1 MGFFDLFK
9 RAEEAESSIQMT
21 DALLEAF
28 LQDDHISRKMAMNV
42 PTFAGCINTISNT
55 VASVPIYL
63 YKRSKDG
70 SAEKQD
76 DHRTYLINE
85 DTGDTFT
92 GTDVKKQIVKD
103 YYTNKGGYLYIN
115 RARNTIKSLH
125 YVDPDKITFM
135 FNEDPIFKEYRL
147 FVNGKQYRPHEFVKI
162 LRSTK
167 NGWRGTSLIAENP
180 TILSTAYNSLKFE
193 NALVKKGGNKKG
205 FLQAAHR
212 IAEDSLKALKDGFK
226 KLYSNDSENVIIL
239 NDGVTFKE
247 ASETSVEMQLNENK
261 KSNANEICKLFNM
274 PPAIINGGATASDRL
289 AYVQDCIIPLL
300 EAICKSLDR
309 DLLLEK
315 EKKDYFFAA
324 DTYELTKADIKTR
337 YEAYASGYKN
347 GFLQINDIRRQENLP
362 SLGDLDFV
370 KLGLQD
376 VLYNPENGM
385 IFTPNMGL
393 KVNINDVINGEDVPD
408 QAEYN
413 GVAAPQANPDQNQ
426 NTEEPSGKE
435 KPNED
440 NDKS

>member
-1 MGFFDLFK
+1 MGLLDFFK
-9 RAEEAESSIQMT
+9 RAEEKEAVEFS

-63 YKRSKDG
+63 YKRSNDG
-70 SAEKQD
+70 SAERMD
-76 DHRTYLINE
+76 DKRAYLINC

-92 GTDVKKQIVKD
+92 GADLKKAIVKD
-103 YYTNKGGYLYIN
+103 YYTNKGGYIYIN
-115 RARNTIKSLH
+115 RQRNNIRSLN
-125 YVDPDKITFM
+125 YVDPDQITFM
-135 FNEDPIFKEYRL
+135 FNEDPIFKEYRIL
-147 FVNGKQYRPHEFVKI
+147 VNGKTYKPHQFVKI
-162 LRSTK
+162 LRSTQ
-167 NGWRGTSLIAENP
+167 NGWRGISLIAENP
-180 TILSTAYNSLKFE
+180 TILNTVYNSLKFE

-205 FLQAAHR
+205 FLQAVHK
-212 IAEDSLKALKDGFK
+212 IAEPALQALKEGFR
-226 KLYSNDSENVIIL
+226 KLYSNDNDNVIIL

-300 EAICKSLDR
+300 EAICKALDR
-309 DLLLEK
+309 DLLLER
-315 EKKDYFFAA
+315 EKNDYFFAA

-393 KVNINDVINGEDVPD
+393 KVNINDVINGKDVPD
-408 QAEYN
+408 QAEQN
-413 GVAAPQANPDQNQ
+413 GVTAPQVTPDQTQ
-426 NTEEPSGKE
+426 NDPKPSGKE
-435 KPNED
+435 KPDED